1 MPSPYF
7 HAILS
12 QNDSHPKLPL
22 EPRQFHLKM
31 QLSIRNHI
39 GCTCR
44 SNPFGSVTR
53 LSRSNACYRLFGA
66 ASSPLCKFRT
76 PSVRRLFGIG
86 VMLRPR
92 YVRTIRD
99 RPVSPRHSPH
109 HAQSYDILH
118 LHRKTFKWCERCGR
132 VFYSL
137 HKVIGHVLTKPCQA
151 RTNGRWLVNQPLQTP
166 FLQSGDKSGENCS
179 PRPRPETSNIHPR

>member
-1 MPSPYF
+1 M
-7 HAILS
+7 
-12 QNDSHPKLPL
+12 LPL
-22 EPRQFHLKM
+22 
-31 QLSIRNHI
+31 
-39 GCTCR
+39 
-44 SNPFGSVTR
+44 V
-53 LSRSNACYRLFGA
+53 LFGA

-109 HAQSYDILH
+109 HAQLYDILH
-118 LHRKTFKWCERCGR
+118 LHRKTFIWCERCGR

-137 HKVIGHVLTKPCQA
+137 HKVIGHVPTKA
-151 RTNGRWLVNQPLQTP
+151 LSGEYIGRWLVNQLLQTP

-179 PRPRPETSNIHPR
+179 RRSPGNIQHPSTIRITKGHCEHPRIAVPARVLFDSGVVGIKCFFVVTFVSVAHKLQHLRQI